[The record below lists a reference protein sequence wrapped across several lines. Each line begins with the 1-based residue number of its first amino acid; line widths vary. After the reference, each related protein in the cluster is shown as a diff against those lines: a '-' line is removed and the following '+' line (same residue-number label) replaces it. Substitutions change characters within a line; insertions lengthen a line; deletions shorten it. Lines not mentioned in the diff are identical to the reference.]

1 MNDNV
6 YTLLGIVSGSIAG
19 IVIAYLKLSNTK
31 NNELQLL
38 RDEIK
43 DLHNKIDRW
52 RTNFELVFDQ
62 YERVFE
68 HDPSQLSMLRDLRR
82 VFEQ

>member
-6 YTLLGIVSGSIAG
+6 YTMLGIVSGSIAG

-31 NNELQLL
+31 NSELQLL

-62 YERVFE
+62 YERAFE
-68 HDPSQLSMLRDLRR
+68 EDPKQLEMLRDLRR
-82 VFEQ
+82 VFQQ